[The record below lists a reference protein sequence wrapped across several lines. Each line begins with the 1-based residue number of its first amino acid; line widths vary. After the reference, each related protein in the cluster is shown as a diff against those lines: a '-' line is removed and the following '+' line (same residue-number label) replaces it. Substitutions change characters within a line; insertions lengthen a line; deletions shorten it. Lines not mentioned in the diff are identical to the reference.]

1 MFSKLILVQFFN
13 MNMKILLYIVFIFY
27 PLEIFSS
34 DVFTI
39 SGKITSKA
47 GQELVGANVII
58 LGTSNGAATD
68 ANGNYS
74 LTFLQNPFENKNL
87 ILKVSYIGYQSFID
101 TLTFDDIDQDFSKI
115 NYSLSADV
123 MELESVVVTG
133 IGIQQETR
141 KLGVSIESV
150 RKEKVESSPEVSLVS
165 ALRGN
170 VSGLEIRKTSGDA
183 GTNAFFRIRGT
194 GTISGGHE
202 PLVVIDGSPVSTR
215 TIDSGG
221 RETSERGHPESAS
234 RMADIN
240 MNDIESIE
248 VLKGAAASAIYGSR
262 ASNGV
267 ILITTKSGTTGK
279 TKISYKT
286 TYGISGMNKIYP
298 LQQRFGQGDAGDFV
312 GGNSFS
318 WGKTLNTKNAP
329 WFNPSMDEDEVFDH
343 VKDITGIGNN
353 FEQAVSV
360 LGGNEKTTFYFSM
373 SQSYEKAHWQ
383 TFNEY
388 ENTVSTTF
396 GHEPTRKIPSDFLRN
411 TFRIKGSHLLS
422 DKLTLTGSMS
432 YSNVRANQVIRAHS
446 TDGLAKGL
454 LSTPPD
460 FNLRPYLEPSTQ
472 FHRSSTDPFPQTRQG
487 DHSWNNPYWVLYE
500 LSQTQNVERVYGN
513 IKLRYDISPW
523 INLNYIFGSDFSID
537 ERNDIMP
544 IGTYRSG
551 GIGRYIHE
559 DILDQEWDSNLT
571 FEFDLKQKYKLPI
584 KLVAGHN
591 LNSRSLKRFET
602 TGEDQVLPNYYQ
614 IENYTSVNGDQYLSL
629 IHLESFFMQ
638 GTIDLYDQLYIT
650 SALRNDG
657 SSTFGPADRRHNFL
671 KFSAAWEFSKLFVP
685 NFINFGKLRFAYGQA
700 GDEPNVYAIF
710 SGYRSPSL
718 FSAGEKVN
726 LGLTYNGVTGYRSDD
741 EVSNFRIRPERRHE
755 YELGADISLFD
766 GSMGISTTIYNA
778 INNDVIYNV
787 DVTPSTG
794 ADEMTAN
801 GASIGNKG
809 IEFTID
815 YRAIDT
821 EKLKWDSKL
830 IYASNKNSVLEMNG
844 ITGSMAKL
852 MSEDLVPSRG
862 IAKFSEV
869 SPGREY
875 AEFKVLSWARFGY
888 GMVVDH
894 DLNINTP
901 DVNIDTLK
909 DYSWSKNDVYVAKN
923 GLPIMYSQKI
933 WSGYAPNPDWTGSFF
948 NELSIGKKLKF
959 SCLIDISIGGH
970 IANYT
975 KNALYEWGT
984 HADTDKRYHPDF
996 DNPNWHG
1003 YQEGVSTNW
1012 GKGTFQEL
1020 LNHNHK
1026 SIGPGQDTIITY
1038 SQNFYENYM
1047 GRNTDVINN
1056 IEDASYAKLR
1066 ELSLSYNF
1074 GKINNSYLGNPGVI
1088 VRLSAQ
1094 DLITWTK
1101 YSGWDP
1107 ETNMY
1112 QDRISGE
1119 DYFNQPQTWRANL
1132 ALQLNW

>member
-1 MFSKLILVQFFN
+1 
-13 MNMKILLYIVFIFY
+13 MKNIFY
-27 PLEIFSS
+27 IILIFFPISIFGS
-34 DVFTI
+34 EFVTI
-39 SGKITSKA
+39 SGKVTSTSNQA
-47 GQELVGANVII
+47 LIGANVVV
-58 LGTSNGAATD
+58 LKSATGVATD
-68 ANGNYS
+68 LEGNYKMTVLRS
-74 LTFLQNPFENKNL
+74 STIEDRFFLK
-87 ILKVSYIGYQSFID
+87 ISYIGYQSFLD
-101 TLTFDDIDQDFSKI
+101 TIVISLTSEDFIKKD
-115 NYSLSADV
+115 YALDADV

-133 IGIQQETR
+133 VGIQQEAK
-141 KLGVSIESV
+141 KLGVSITTV

-202 PLVVIDGSPVSTR
+202 PLVVIDGSPISTR
-215 TIDSGG
+215 TISSGG
-221 RETSERGHPESAS
+221 RETSERGHPESSS

-240 MNDIESIE
+240 MDDIESIQ

-279 TKISYKT
+279 TKISYKAN
-286 TYGISGMNKIYP
+286 YGISGMNKIYP
-298 LQQRFGQGDAGDFV
+298 LQQSFGQGDAGDFV

-318 WGKTLNTKNAP
+318 WGKTLNTKDAP
-329 WFNPSMDEDEVFDH
+329 WFDSSRDQDEVFDH

-353 FEQAVSV
+353 FEQTVSV
-360 LGGNEKTTFYFSM
+360 LGGSEKTTFYLSM

-383 TFNEY
+383 TFDEY
-388 ENTVSTTF
+388 QKTVSTIF
-396 GHEPTRKIPSDFLRN
+396 GHEPTRNIPSDFLRK

-422 DKLTLTGSMS
+422 DKITLTGSMS
-432 YSNVRANQVIRAHS
+432 YANVRGNQVIRAHS

-472 FHRSSTDPFPQTRQG
+472 FHRSSTDPYPQTREG
-487 DHSWNNPYWVLYE
+487 DHNWNNPYWVLYE
-500 LSQTQNVERVYGN
+500 LSQTQDVERAYGN
-513 IKLRYDISPW
+513 IKLRYNINQW
-523 INLNYIFGSDFSID
+523 LNLNYVLGTDFSLD
-537 ERNDIMP
+537 QRNDIMP

-571 FEFDLKQKYKLPI
+571 FEFDLQKLYKVPI
-584 KLVAGHN
+584 KIVAGHN

-614 IENYTSVNGDQYLSL
+614 IENYTSVNGDQYISL
-629 IHLESFFMQ
+629 VHLESFFMQ
-638 GTIDLYDQLYIT
+638 GTIELFDQLYVT

-657 SSTFGPADRRHNFL
+657 SSTFGPADRRHNFF
-671 KFSAAWEFSKLFVP
+671 KFSAAWEFSKLFAPDIV
-685 NFINFGKLRFAYGQA
+685 NFGKLRFAYGQA
-700 GDEPNVYAIF
+700 GDEPNVYTIF

-718 FSAGEKVN
+718 FSVGEKVN

-741 EVSNFRIRPERRHE
+741 QVSNFRIRPERRHE
-755 YELGADISLFD
+755 YEMGADISLFN

-778 INNDVIYNV
+778 INNDVIYNI
-787 DVTPSTG
+787 DVVPSTG

-809 IEFTID
+809 IELTID
-815 YRAIDT
+815 YRAIDR
-821 EKLKWDSKL
+821 EKLKWNSKL
-830 IYASNKNSVLEMNG
+830 IFASNKNTILEMNG
-844 ITGSMAKL
+844 ITGDMAKL
-852 MSEDLVPSRG
+852 MDQDLVPSRG

-875 AEFKVLSWARFGY
+875 AEFKVLSWSRFGY
-888 GMVVDH
+888 GIVVDH

-901 DVNIDTLK
+901 DINIDTLSEYNWK
-909 DYSWSKNDVYVAKN
+909 KNDVYIAKN

-933 WSGYAPNPDWTGSFF
+933 WSGYSPNPDWTGSFF
-948 NELSIGKKLKF
+948 NELSIGKNIKL
-959 SCLIDISIGGH
+959 SCLIDISVGGH

-984 HADTDKRYHPDF
+984 HADTDERYHPDF
-996 DNPNWHG
+996 DNTDWYG
-1003 YQEGVSTNW
+1003 YKDGVSTNW
-1012 GKGTFQEL
+1012 GKGTFEKL
-1020 LNHNHK
+1020 LNHGHQ
-1026 SIGPGQDTIITY
+1026 SIGPGRDTIITY

-1066 ELSLSYNF
+1066 EISVSYNF
-1074 GKINNSYLGNPGVI
+1074 GKINNSYLGEPNVV

-1094 DLITWTK
+1094 DLITWTN

-1132 ALQLNW
+1132 AFQLNW